1 MDPTSQ
7 RLFMAASQELKVGD
21 FYQGGYFAGYISHTA
36 NGVPTH
42 GLIVAPAASGYATNF
57 AWKTSQTT
65 TSGTSSVFD
74 GLANTN
80 NMNTESHPAAR
91 YCGNLSIGGFTDW
104 YLPAK
109 EELDIAYQNLKPT
122 SDDNNA
128 SFGINEYS
136 VPPRATNRTSA
147 IPGIT
152 TATVFQQGGAEA
164 FATGIGDEF
173 FHWSSTEEDA
183 ETGSALRFSD
193 GSRAEEVKTFGIRVR
208 AFRRFAL

>member
-1 MDPTSQ
+1 MG
-7 RLFMAASQELKVGD
+7 ASMQELRIGD

-42 GLIVAPAASGYATNF
+42 GLIVAPAASGYATNL

-74 GLANTN
+74 GLANSN
-80 NMNTESHPAAR
+80 NMNNASHPAAQ
-91 YCGNLSIGGFTDW
+91 YCRGLSIGGFTDW

-122 SDDNNA
+122 SDNNETT
-128 SFGINEYS
+128 FGVNNYS
-136 VPPRATNRTSA
+136 VPQRTVNRTTTT
-147 IPGIT
+147 PGIT
-152 TATVFQQGGAEA
+152 AATVFQQGGAEA

-173 FHWSSTEEDA
+173 FHWSSTEGGE
-183 ETGSALRFSD
+183 ETGSVLRFSD
-193 GSRAEEVKTFGIRVR
+193 GFRDEGVKNFGLRVR